1 MITLFHGSSAEIRKP
16 LALAGRQNLDF
27 GRGCYL
33 PADRAQALSRALRP
47 MNARKTGFL
56 SKWEL
61 DFDAVKSGWRVKVFE
76 AYDEEWLDFV
86 MACRKGSSVWERYG
100 AVQGGTVDD
109 SVFVTMELYTAGLLD
124 RDEALSRL
132 AGEKPSVQ
140 ICIHEQEIIE
150 RCLHLTETS
159 SISVGS
165 EPQESPVPNPTLMQM
180 KYSRVIWLLSKAL
193 QIGIPDALDVFYRSE
208 TYMNLSEPRNH
219 LHNMGDLCLVDEIIL
234 ELQRG
239 Q

>member
-27 GRGCYL
+27 GRGFYL
-33 PADRAQALSRALRP
+33 TADRAQALSRALRP

-86 MACRKGSSVWERYG
+86 MACRRGSDVWERYG
-100 AVQGGTVDD
+100 VVQGGTVDD

-124 RDEALSRL
+124 RDEALTRL
-132 AGEKPSVQ
+132 ASLRPSVQ
-140 ICIHEQEIIE
+140 ISIHEQEIIE

-159 SISVGS
+159 AISVGS
-165 EPQESPVPNPTLMQM
+165 EPQESPVPNPTLLQM
-180 KYSRVIWLLSKAL
+180 KYSRVVRLLAKAL